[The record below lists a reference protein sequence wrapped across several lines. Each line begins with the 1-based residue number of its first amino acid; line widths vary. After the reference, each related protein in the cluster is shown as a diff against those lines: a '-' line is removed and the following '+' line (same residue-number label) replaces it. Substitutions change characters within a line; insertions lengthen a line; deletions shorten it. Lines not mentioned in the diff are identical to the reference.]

1 MRAALAQSCH
11 GPGTKRDTPP
21 PGAGASEPSRAT
33 RRNSLGFTPA
43 WSRKKRVKCG
53 GALHLEADHGL
64 LDAERSQYRRSL
76 RASLAGKP
84 TTTVA
89 HSRLGTMHVSLEKMT
104 AFPDSTLGGARSADR
119 AKADSPAGA
128 ADCRRAD
135 FTRILA
141 PYGNIASR
149 ESRWGVAASG
159 AWSAASVLSSR
170 WWFENGYSRW
180 MTPPSVIT
188 PRSANKLKKA
198 KQLSGTASASN
209 KSRFMT
215 TNESISGFAAQ
226 PNSSPS

>member
-1 MRAALAQSCH
+1 MRNRPRGFILPVLFCRANARVRHLPKAAMGRVPRGIPRCLLTYRNVSLFICVQA
-11 GPGTKRDTPP
+11 

-84 TTTVA
+84 MTTVA
-89 HSRLGTMHVSLEKMT
+89 HSRLGDDACSLEKMT
-104 AFPDSTLGGARSADR
+104 AFPDSALGGARSADR
-119 AKADSPAGA
+119 AKSDSPAGA

-141 PYGNIASR
+141 PDWTRAGWPPNRVRRIRLFLRAHTSQAR
-149 ESRWGVAASG
+149 PCRFRSG
-159 AWSAASVLSSR
+159 YPVPLPCR
-170 WWFENGYSRW
+170 G
-180 MTPPSVIT
+180 
-188 PRSANKLKKA
+188 
-198 KQLSGTASASN
+198 
-209 KSRFMT
+209 
-215 TNESISGFAAQ
+215 
-226 PNSSPS
+226 